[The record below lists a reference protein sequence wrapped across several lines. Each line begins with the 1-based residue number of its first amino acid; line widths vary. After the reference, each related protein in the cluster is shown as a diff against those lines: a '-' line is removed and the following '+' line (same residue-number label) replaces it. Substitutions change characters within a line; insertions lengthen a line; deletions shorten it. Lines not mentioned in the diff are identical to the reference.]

1 MQTHT
6 HFLTLLKKLV
16 LLLGIMLFCGV
27 GLHAAPPSASPGG
40 NEQDTSYV
48 RSMRDYLSLRI
59 YNIIK
64 TTDFSIR
71 NNILDERFQFRP
83 DNGLGIG
90 LGFSYKILALD
101 LGFVIPGT
109 SRYKGD
115 EPTTKFDLLST
126 LYGKKH
132 VFDLTLQYY
141 EGYYLNNVSDFF
153 PGSVDQTLVG
163 IRPDITSLDLGLSYL
178 NVMNHDKFSFQA
190 AFLGDKIQQKSA
202 GSLTFHGFISIYG
215 LQADSLLVLNDFG
228 NDLNQQAHIN
238 QVALLSTGTGVGY
251 AHTFVLPKNFFITLS
266 GAPMIMATNGAVE
279 VNNSELENSE
289 KLSLNFRLHTR
300 NAIGYNSKRFYLIFN
315 FIYDNHFV
323 GIKRDT
329 RFEYAPLKMKLF
341 FGYRIGKFKLGH

>member
-1 MQTHT
+1 MKPP
-6 HFLTLLKKLV
+6 LTLLQARLTALLA
-16 LLLGIMLFCGV
+16 LLLLIGNV
-27 GLHAAPPSASPGG
+27 TVAQSNTEPGQ
-40 NEQDTSYV
+40 NTQDSTYV

-71 NNILDERFQFRP
+71 NNNLSRRFQFRP

-115 EPTTKFDLLST
+115 KSTVKFDLLST

-132 VFDLTLQYY
+132 VFDITLQYY
-141 EGYYLNNVSDFF
+141 EGYYLNNASDIF
-153 PGSVDQTLVG
+153 PGTTNPELLN
-163 IRPDITSLDLGLSYL
+163 IRPDITSIDLGLSYL

-202 GSLTFHGFISIYG
+202 GSLTFHGFISLYG
-215 LQADSLLVLNDFG
+215 LEADSLLVLNDFG
-228 NDLNQQAHIN
+228 NDLNNQAHIK
-238 QVALLSTGTGVGY
+238 QVALLSTGTGLGY
-251 AHTFVLPKNFFITLS
+251 AHTFVLPKHFFVTLS
-266 GAPMIMATNGAVE
+266 AAPMIMATNSAVE
-279 VNNSELENSE
+279 VNNPTLENNE
-289 KLSLNFRLHTR
+289 NVGINFKLHTR
-300 NAIGYNSKRFYLIFN
+300 NAIGYNAKRFYLIFN
-315 FIYDNHFV
+315 IIYDNHFV
-323 GIKRDT
+323 GLGRET

-341 FGYRIGKFKLGH
+341 FGYRVGKMD